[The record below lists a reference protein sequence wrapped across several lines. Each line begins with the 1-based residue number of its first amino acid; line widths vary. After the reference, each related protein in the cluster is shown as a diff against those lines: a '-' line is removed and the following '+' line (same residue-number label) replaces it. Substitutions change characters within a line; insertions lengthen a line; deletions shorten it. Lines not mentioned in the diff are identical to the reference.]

1 MTGEFVRI
9 IELNIKP
16 AYLKKHNVATRK
28 TSINLKV
35 TLLWRSS
42 PVRIAPL
49 KYIKVMSAIKK
60 IVQKRQYSNTKIM
73 LHAKRKIFLNR

>member
-60 IVQKRQYSNTKIM
+60 LSRNGSIATQK
-73 LHAKRKIFLNR
+73 